1 VFWFW
6 FFVGPALAL
15 AIFALRGERRR
26 ARWVAE
32 QLAADPND
40 PTPPA
45 TVIVALDGVTL
56 DTLDGVALAGIGVGA
71 PHLRENLAALAAQD
85 YPNYQLL
92 VTARTATDIP
102 PDSLPP
108 RVTVVLG
115 GAQDEK
121 ATTRIQNLMA
131 GVRAVP
137 KRSEIVAFADAGGR
151 VSRNWLRALVNPL
164 ADPEVG
170 ASTGYRFYVPEP
182 PDFWSLA
189 RSVWDAPIAG
199 LLGPGDNPFAWSGSL
214 AIRKERFFELQVPG
228 AWRGARS
235 EDGVLTRA
243 IHQAQRKIAFAPG
256 ALLAYTGRTGARQF
270 FSQAQRQMALARACF
285 PRLWWSALAAHVF
298 YCGGMAAAVTAS
310 VRGSRGAEWA
320 LVVQLGLGMLKGVNR
335 AALAKAELPDREAWF
350 KRHAWVHSLWVPL
363 GTWVW
368 LFVLLSSIFVRTGE
382 NDPRRQDVPRASQ
395 AHA

>member
-15 AIFALRGERRR
+15 AIFALRGERKR

-32 QLAADPND
+32 RLSADPDD

-45 TVIVALDGVTL
+45 TVIVP
-56 DTLDGVALAGIGVGA
+56 LDGVALAGIGLGV
-71 PHLRENLAALAAQD
+71 PEEHLRENLAALASQD
-85 YPNYQLL
+85 YPNYELL
-92 VTARTATDIP
+92 VTARTASDIP
-102 PDSLPP
+102 PHSLPP

-121 ATTRIQNLMA
+121 TNVRIQNLLA
-131 GVRAVP
+131 GVRASR
-137 KRSEIVAFADAGGR
+137 KRSEILAFADPAGR
-151 VSRNWLRALVNPL
+151 VSRNWLRALVAPL

-170 ASTGYRFYVPEP
+170 ASTGYRFYVPAP

-189 RSVWDAPIAG
+189 RSVWNAPIAG
-199 LLGPGDNPFAWSGSL
+199 LLGPGDNPFAWCGSL
-214 AIRKERFFELQVPG
+214 AIRKERFFELRVPD
-228 AWRGARS
+228 AWRAARS
-235 EDGVLTRA
+235 EDGALT
-243 IHQAQRKIAFAPG
+243 QAMHKGQRKIAFAPG
-256 ALLAYTGRTGARQF
+256 ALLAYTARAGARQF
-270 FSQAQRQMALARACF
+270 FFEAQRQMSMARACF

-335 AALAKAELPDREAWF
+335 AALAKAELPDCEAWF

-368 LFVLLSSIFVRTGE
+368 LSVLLSSAFTRTGE
-382 NDPRRQDVPRASQ
+382 SDARKRDVPAASQ

>member
-1 VFWFW
+1 MFWFW

-32 QLAADPND
+32 RLAADPND

-56 DTLDGVALAGIGVGA
+56 DGVALAGIGAGV
-71 PHLRENLAALAAQD
+71 PLLRGNLAALAAQD

-102 PDSLPP
+102 PDSLPQ

-131 GVRAVP
+131 GVRAAP
-137 KRSEIVAFADAGGR
+137 KRSEILAFADAGGR
-151 VSRNWLRALVNPL
+151 VSRTWLRALVAPL

-214 AIRKERFFELQVPG
+214 AIRKERFFEFQVPERMARRTERG
-228 AWRGARS
+228 WRIDPRHS
-235 EDGVLTRA
+235 
-243 IHQAQRKIAFAPG
+243 PG
-256 ALLAYTGRTGARQF
+256 AAQDRVCARCAAGLHRPDRRAPVLLPSATPDGPGPRLLSA
-270 FSQAQRQMALARACF
+270 ALVERVGRACF
-285 PRLWWSALAAHVF
+285 LLRWN
-298 YCGGMAAAVTAS
+298 GGD
-310 VRGSRGAEWA
+310 RD
-320 LVVQLGLGMLKGVNR
+320 GLGAR
-335 AALAKAELPDREAWF
+335 LARRRVGAGGPTRSG
-350 KRHAWVHSLWVPL
+350 HAK
-363 GTWVW
+363 
-368 LFVLLSSIFVRTGE
+368 
-382 NDPRRQDVPRASQ
+382 RRQSRRARQGGAARS
-395 AHA
+395 

>member
-15 AIFALRGERRR
+15 AIFALRGERKR

-32 QLAADPND
+32 RLAAGPGD

-45 TVIVALDGVTL
+45 TVIVALDG
-56 DTLDGVALAGIGVGA
+56 
-71 PHLRENLAALAAQD
+71 PEEHLRENLAALASQD
-85 YPNYQLL
+85 YPNYELL
-92 VTARTATDIP
+92 VAARTASGIP

-121 ATTRIQNLMA
+121 TNARIQNLMA
-131 GVRAVP
+131 GVRAAR
-137 KRSEIVAFADAGGR
+137 KRSEILAFADPAGR
-151 VSRNWLRALVNPL
+151 VSRNWLRALAAPL

-170 ASTGYRFYVPEP
+170 ASTGYRFYVPAP
-182 PDFWSLA
+182 PDFWSLM
-189 RSVWDAPIAG
+189 RSVWSAPIAG
-199 LLGPGDNPFAWSGSL
+199 LLGPGDNPFAWCGSA
-214 AIRKERFFELQVPG
+214 AIRKERFFELQVPS

-235 EDGVLTRA
+235 EDGALTQA
-243 IHQAQRKIAFAPG
+243 IHKARRKIAFAPG
-256 ALLAYTGRTGARQF
+256 AMLDYEGRAGARQF
-270 FSQAQRQMALARACF
+270 FAEAQRQMAMARACF
-285 PRLWWSALAAHVF
+285 PRLWWSALVTHVF

-335 AALAKAELPDREAWF
+335 ATLAKAELPDRKAWF

-368 LFVLLSSIFVRTGE
+368 LCVLLSSAFIRTVEWGA
-382 NDPRRQDVPRASQ
+382 RKRDVPRASQ